1 MLPKTCLHRYTVDG
15 SDWIGELAS
24 RRQDCYQGRRTGSTQ
39 HTTFTAHRFPDI
51 HLRTYLRATDQ
62 RLSPSPILQAEP
74 TFRLARQN
82 RRLNKRATMKHP
94 KTHTKARSLTFS
106 SSSSSSGMQ

>member
-1 MLPKTCLHRYTVDG
+1 MLPKTCLHQYTVDG

-24 RRQDCYQGRRTGSTQ
+24 RRQDCYQGRRTGST
-39 HTTFTAHRFPDI
+39 HHFTSTPLSRHPPKN
-51 HLRTYLRATDQ
+51 LATDQ
-62 RLSPSPILQAEP
+62 RLSPGPILQAEP
-74 TFRLARQN
+74 TFRSARQN

-106 SSSSSSGMQ
+106 SLSSSSTSVMQ